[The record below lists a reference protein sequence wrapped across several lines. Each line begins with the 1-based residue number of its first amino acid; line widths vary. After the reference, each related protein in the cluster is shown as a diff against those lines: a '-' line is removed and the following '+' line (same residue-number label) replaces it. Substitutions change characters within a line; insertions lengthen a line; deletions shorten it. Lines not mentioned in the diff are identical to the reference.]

1 MTHFWPEGEP
11 IRVLADETG
20 APVQFTW
27 RGQTHVV
34 QAVSNRWRLDDAW
47 WRGRVWR
54 EYFKVTTDRQLL
66 VVLFQDLSAEAWFI
80 QRIYD

>member
-1 MTHFWPEGEP
+1 MTRFSPEGEP
-11 IRVLADETG
+11 ISVLADEAG

-34 QAVSNRWRLDDAW
+34 QAIANRWRLDDTW